1 MQVRHTDPAKHMR
14 VGRSTARDP
23 VARVSGTLAVMRPH
37 PAAWPTSTASGRVR
51 SAVTA
56 RSTAWGLAALVL
68 ISLISLIL
76 ALGCTTAARSNSHY
90 RYPREVTYGRPS
102 TCPDVRLPPL
112 RDGGVSTDAAR
123 CSYADAN
130 GAKVTHLAGK
140 VLAEGGPGD
149 PGTGVPEVAVTI
161 HPVAGPVFDVDA
173 PGPSIAHA
181 TTDAQGNYSLR
192 GVFVAGDYAII
203 VREPTGERITE
214 RVVRVEPNAVGAIRD
229 LRVMVPIDPRL
240 RAEAA
245 GLPPASADPRLH
257 LKTPTPVATPAAGTP
272 TGTPTAGTPITTPV
286 TGKPG
291 TTKPGTSASTPS
303 TPSTP
308 SASRPKPSPGLR
320 LRPPAPSP

>member
-1 MQVRHTDPAKHMR
+1 
-14 VGRSTARDP
+14 
-23 VARVSGTLAVMRPH
+23 MRPH
-37 PAAWPTSTASGRVR
+37 PAPPPASTAPCRVR

-56 RSTAWGLAALVL
+56 SPTVWCLAALLTLVT
-68 ISLISLIL
+68 
-76 ALGCTTAARSNSHY
+76 GCSTGARSNGHY
-90 RYPREVTYGRPS
+90 RYPREAAYGRPS

-112 RDGGVSTDAAR
+112 RDGGVSPDAAR

-149 PGTGVPEVAVTI
+149 PGTAVPEVAVTI

-192 GVFVAGDYAII
+192 GVFVAGDYAIV

-214 RVVRVEPNAVGAIRD
+214 RVVRVEPNAVGSIRD

-257 LKTPTPVATPAAGTP
+257 APAAKVPAPVA
-272 TGTPTAGTPITTPV
+272 
-286 TGKPG
+286 
-291 TTKPGTSASTPS
+291 TSASTTPAS
-303 TPSTP
+303 TAPASTTP
-308 SASRPKPSPGLR
+308 ATSSPPTTPPTTPPTPRPKPSPGLR
-320 LRPPAPSP
+320 MRPPTP